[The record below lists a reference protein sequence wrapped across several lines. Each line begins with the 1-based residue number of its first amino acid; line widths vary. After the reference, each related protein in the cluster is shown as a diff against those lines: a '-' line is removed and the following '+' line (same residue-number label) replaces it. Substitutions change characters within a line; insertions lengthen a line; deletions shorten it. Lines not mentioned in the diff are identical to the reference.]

1 MRQLLT
7 YSLITAALAAVSPCR
22 GDDTS
27 AARVEFERGLALV
40 AEASYEEALRAFRES
55 YRLRKKPGVLYNIAM
70 CQKALHLYIESVRTF
85 EQYLEESGPD
95 AQPELR
101 REELRRDA
109 EAVLIEL
116 KELIGRVAIDEAP
129 HGAAVYVDG
138 ELAGT
143 MPLDDPLLVDPGRHT
158 VRIVLR
164 GYEELQIDIVAES
177 GSQVKVRAALSPLEE
192 EENEPP
198 PAEKVPGPNAT
209 PLTTTNTS
217 ENRSSGLLIGGSV
230 SAGLG
235 LVAAGFGAYFSVQWR
250 RDMDDGKQAATDWND
265 THELQYKI
273 IYDNKSDE
281 IENDRKGIAAGFI
294 VSGVLLATGTV
305 LLIKYSAKNREPTGN
320 SLAVKPMLNGIGFSF

>member
-1 MRQLLT
+1 MRQLLI
-7 YSLITAALAAVSPCR
+7 YGLITAVLAAVSPCR

-40 AEASYEEALRAFRES
+40 AEASYEEALGAFRES

-70 CQKALHLYIESVRTF
+70 CQKALHRYIESVRTF
-85 EQYLEESGPD
+85 QQYLEESGPD
-95 AQPELR
+95 AQPDLR

-109 EAVLIEL
+109 EAALIEL

-138 ELAGT
+138 ALAGT

-177 GSQVKVRAALSPLEE
+177 GSQVRVRAALSPLEN
-192 EENEPP
+192 EENQP
-198 PAEKVPGPNAT
+198 PAIKKAPEPTKT
-209 PLTTTNTS
+209 PVSTTNTS
-217 ENRSSGLLIGGSV
+217 EHGPSGLLIGGLV

-250 RDMDDGKQAATDWND
+250 RDMDAGKRAANDWND
-265 THELQYKI
+265 THEPQYKI
-273 IYDNKSDE
+273 LYYNKADD

-294 VSGVLLATGTV
+294 VSGVLLTSGTV
-305 LLIKYSAKNREPTGN
+305 LLIKHATKNREPTGG
-320 SLAVKPMLNGIGFSF
+320 SLAVKPTLNGIGFSF